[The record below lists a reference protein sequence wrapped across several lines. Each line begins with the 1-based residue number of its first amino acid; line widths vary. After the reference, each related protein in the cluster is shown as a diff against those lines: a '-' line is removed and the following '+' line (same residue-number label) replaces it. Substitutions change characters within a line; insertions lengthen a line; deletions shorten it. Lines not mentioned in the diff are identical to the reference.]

1 VCPQGKSA
9 IDAILTA
16 QLFRQ
21 FRSSAKFVSAES
33 GADENGSGS
42 YFASVCSGY
51 PPQFPVT
58 ADDRRA
64 RCGLSAAESRLLVLS
79 NDFSDSSLRVKL
91 NSVIQ

>member
-58 ADDRRA
+58 ADDRRDVTFPRLNRACWYLYMVGGLFTIAALLAGVVA
-64 RCGLSAAESRLLVLS
+64 R
-79 NDFSDSSLRVKL
+79 
-91 NSVIQ
+91 